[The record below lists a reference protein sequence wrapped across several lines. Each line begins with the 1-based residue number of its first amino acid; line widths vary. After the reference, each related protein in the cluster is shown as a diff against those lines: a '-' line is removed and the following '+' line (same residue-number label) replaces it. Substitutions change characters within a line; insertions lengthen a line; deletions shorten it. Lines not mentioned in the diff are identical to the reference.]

1 LSGGETADGGSVNKV
16 DRVVVVGGDAVAWL
30 AASSLFRAFRHR
42 GLQVTVV
49 DTGFGD
55 RESGARW
62 TLPSHRGMHALIGV
76 QEPDFLRRTGATY
89 KLAAEHLGWQGDGSR
104 FMHAHGDIGT
114 AIGAAP
120 FYKFLLRELIAGH
133 RARPEHYSLAAEAA
147 RNGRFARPMG
157 DGAEL
162 TSSFTYGFHVDEA
175 AYVALLRDHA
185 MRAGVRRVEGAVVSI
200 DRAED
205 ARMGGLRLAKGEVI
219 EGDLY
224 VDCVGLAESAR
235 DDWSAWLPCDR
246 MAYAVAPP
254 VANPPPVTQTTAQDA
269 GWTWR
274 VPLATA
280 SAVGHVY
287 SSAFTDDDAAIATL
301 AAAAPGAR
309 DARVVSRFRSGRRQR
324 FWEHNCVAL
333 GAAAVQ
339 LEPLAGAD
347 LHFAQLGIATLIEL
361 FPLDAQATV
370 EGVEYNRVMAEHA
383 DALRDF
389 TLAHYRAGRARPG
402 EFWSATR
409 SAALPETLA
418 HKLDLYG
425 ANGRIDLRDHESFEE
440 ADWAWLLLG
449 AGNIPRALEMQMSS
463 LLELVTAEQMEPLRT
478 HIERLAASMPRHIE
492 YVQHQVSAQTRGSA

>member
-1 LSGGETADGGSVNKV
+1 VSSV
-16 DRVVVVGGDAVAWL
+16 DRVVVVGGDAAAWL
-30 AASSLFRAFRHR
+30 AANSLFRAFRHR

-49 DTGFGD
+49 DTGLGS
-55 RESGARW
+55 RTPGVRW
-62 TLPSHRGMHALIGV
+62 TLPSQRGMHALIGV
-76 QEPDFLRRTGATY
+76 QEPDFVRRTGATY
-89 KLAAEHLGWQGDGSR
+89 KLAAEHIGWQGDGSR
-104 FMHAHGDIGT
+104 FMHAHGEIGT

-133 RARPEHYSLAAEAA
+133 RTEPAHFSLAAAAA
-147 RNGRFARPMG
+147 RLGRFARPMG
-157 DGAEL
+157 EATEL

-175 AYVALLRDHA
+175 AYVAFLRDHA
-185 MRAGVRRVEGAVVSI
+185 TRAGVRRIEGAVASV
-200 DRAED
+200 DRSET
-205 ARMGGLRLAKGEVI
+205 ARLRGLRLSSGEVV

-224 VDCVGLAESAR
+224 VDCVGLTETAR

-246 MAYAVAPP
+246 MAYAIAPP
-254 VANPPPVTQTTAQDA
+254 LANPPPVTQTTASVA

-274 VPLATA
+274 VPLAA
-280 SAVGHVY
+280 ALAVGHVY
-287 SSAFTDDDAAIATL
+287 SSAFMDDDAALAILTSAT
-301 AAAAPGAR
+301 PGAR
-309 DARVVSRFRSGRRQR
+309 DARVVARFRSGRRQR
-324 FWEHNCVAL
+324 LWEHNCVAL
-333 GAAAVQ
+333 GAAAVE

-361 FPLDAQATV
+361 FPLDAEATV

-389 TLAHYRAGRARPG
+389 TIAHYRAGRARPG

-409 SAALPETLA
+409 TAPLPETLA

-440 ADWAWLLLG
+440 VDWAWLLLG
-449 AGNIPRALEMQMSS
+449 TGNIPRALEMQMTS
-463 LLELVTAEQMEPLRT
+463 LLEPATAEQMEPLRT

-492 YVQHQVSAQTRGSA
+492 YVQHLMSAPARGTA